1 MLSSLLTGTLVRQN
15 IIPAIQPG
23 SYRGAGGDWG
33 CGKLWKGLAASL
45 HRSSALTQTKG
56 KNLNPGPPPRTASLQ
71 VCFWKAL
78 KLFAMAQP
86 STSREGFPPAPTSIY
101 GSIISVLISIPEDK
115 SRMPLGQGMLHH
127 CQQGFAG
134 LVVLL

>member
-15 IIPAIQPG
+15 IIPAIQLG

-45 HRSSALTQTKG
+45 HRSSGLTQTKG
-56 KNLNPGPPPRTASLQ
+56 ENLSPGPPPRTVSLQ
-71 VCFWKAL
+71 VCCSKGL

-86 STSREGFPPAPTSIY
+86 STSRQGFPPAPTSIC
-101 GSIISVLISIPEDK
+101 GSILSVLISTPEEK
-115 SRMPLGQGMLHH
+115 SRVPLGQGMLCH
-127 CQQGFAG
+127 CQPGFAG
-134 LVVLL
+134 LVVLF